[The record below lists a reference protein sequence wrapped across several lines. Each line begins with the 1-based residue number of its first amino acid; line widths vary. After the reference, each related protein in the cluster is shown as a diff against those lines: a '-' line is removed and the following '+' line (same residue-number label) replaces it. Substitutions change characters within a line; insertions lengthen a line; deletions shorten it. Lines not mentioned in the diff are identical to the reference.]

1 MLYAIGDIHGESER
15 LSELL
20 EVLPLGADDEL
31 VFLGDYV
38 DRGPD
43 SRGVIEILLDL
54 AKKVPCTFLLGNHES
69 MLLDFLGWTDCRY
82 MGGEAFLANGGERTL
97 ASYGYRESLRKARR
111 RVRLPTTHEEFL
123 LGLRLHYHVGD
134 YLFVH
139 AGVGTS
145 RSSELDAG
153 EAVMQSSAREVLWN
167 RITGHV
173 EHGLGVT
180 VVYGH
185 TAQEDFQVCWNLPYS
200 IGIDTGVV
208 YGGPLTAIRLP
219 DETVFQV

>member
-15 LSELL
+15 LRELL
-20 EVLPLGADDEL
+20 EALPLGVGDEL

-43 SRGVIEILLDL
+43 SRGVIENLIELE
-54 AKKVPCTFLLGNHES
+54 KEVSCTFLLGNHGS
-69 MLLDFLGWTDCRY
+69 MLLDFLGWTDRCY
-82 MGGEAFLANGGERTL
+82 MGGDSFLANGGERTL
-97 ASYGYRESLRKARR
+97 ASYGYRESLRKAGR
-111 RVRLPTTHEEFL
+111 RVRLPKSHENFL

-139 AGVGTS
+139 AGVGAD
-145 RSSELDAG
+145 RSATPG
-153 EAVMQSSAREVLWN
+153 ANEAVVQSSAKDVLWN
-167 RITGHV
+167 RVTGHV

-208 YGGPLTAIRLP
+208 YGGPLTALRLP
-219 DETVFQV
+219 DETLFQV

>member
-15 LSELL
+15 LRELL
-20 EVLPLGADDEL
+20 EALPLGADDEL

-54 AKKVPCTFLLGNHES
+54 EKTVPCTFLLGNHES
-69 MLLDFLGWTDCRY
+69 MLLDFLGWTDRRY

-111 RVRLPTTHEEFL
+111 RVRLPKTHEDFL

-139 AGVGTS
+139 AGVGPN
-145 RSSELDAG
+145 RSSEPDAG
-153 EAVMQSSAREVLWN
+153 EAVMKSSAKDLLWN

-185 TAQEDFQVCWNLPYS
+185 TSQEDFQVRWNLPYS

>member
-54 AKKVPCTFLLGNHES
+54 EKKVRCTFLLGNHES
-69 MLLDFLGWTDCRY
+69 MLLDFLGWTDRRY

-111 RVRLPTTHEEFL
+111 RVRLPKTHEDFL

-139 AGVGTS
+139 AGVGAN
-145 RSSELDAG
+145 RSSESDAG

>member
-43 SRGVIEILLDL
+43 SRGVIEILLEL

-69 MLLDFLGWTDCRY
+69 MLLDFLGWTDRRY

-111 RVRLPTTHEEFL
+111 RVRLPKTHEDFL